1 MFRNNGIYLRN
12 SGNCIIFQATNF
24 ASTNFIYIK
33 QMKNFSYN
41 NPTRIE
47 FGTGKEENIGQYIAQ
62 YGVSSILIVYGSERI
77 KQTGLFDKV
86 ANLLSE
92 NNIRYES
99 LGGVQSN
106 PLLSK
111 VYEGIQ
117 LAKSNKLEGVLAIGG
132 GSVLDSSKA
141 IAAGALYDGDVWDF
155 FTRKAVPTKAM
166 KIFDIMTLAATGSEM
181 NNFAVVTKDE
191 TKEKFSL
198 AGPATFPTVSVI
210 NPELQATVGKDYLAY
225 SAADIFAHSLDMYLS
240 ATYLPEYMAGYVEN
254 ILKTVMR
261 TTEILLVDAA
271 NYEARAEFAW
281 AATQALNFTTFCGVE
296 GNRYDTHFLE
306 HTLSAEYNIPHGA
319 GLSILMPAWMKW
331 QKQFL
336 QERFERFAKNMFNAE
351 GADAGIEALK
361 QWYSKIGTPVTL
373 EEGKIPATDIPRL
386 VDLLSNIA
394 KNMGADKL
402 YSRDMITT
410 VLENAI

>member
-1 MFRNNGIYLRN
+1 
-12 SGNCIIFQATNF
+12 
-24 ASTNFIYIK
+24 
-33 QMKNFSYN
+33 MKNFTYY

-47 FGTGKEENIGQYIAQ
+47 FGAGKEKNIGKYISE
-62 YGVSSILIVYGSERI
+62 YGQKKVLIVYGSERI
-77 KQTGLFDKV
+77 KQSGLFATV
-86 ANLLSE
+86 TQSLTE
-92 NNIRYES
+92 NGISFEA

-106 PLLSK
+106 PLLSQ

-117 LAKSNKLEGVLAIGG
+117 VAKSKGMEAVLAVGG

-141 IAAGALYDGDVWDF
+141 IAAGAAYEGDVWDF
-155 FTRKAVPTKAM
+155 FTYKAIPNKAL

-181 NNFAVVTKDE
+181 NNYAVVTKDE

-198 AGPATFPTVSVI
+198 AGAATFPTVSVI
-210 NPELQATVGKDYLAY
+210 NPELQATVTNDYLAY

-254 ILKTVMR
+254 ILKTVVR
-261 TTEILLVDAA
+261 TTEILLQDAG

-281 AATQALNFTTFCGVE
+281 AATQALNFTTFCGIE
-296 GNRYDTHFLE
+296 NNRFDTHFLE
-306 HTLSAEYNIPHGA
+306 HTLSAEYNIAHGA

-336 QERFERFAKNMFNAE
+336 PERFEQFARNIFNVK

-361 QWYSKIGTPVTL
+361 LWYRKIGTPVTL
-373 EEGKIPATDIPRL
+373 AEGNIPEADIPVL
-386 VDLLSNIA
+386 VEKLLVVA
-394 KNMGADKL
+394 KMWGAESL
-402 YSRDMITT
+402 YTNEMIME
-410 VLENAI
+410 VVMNAR

>member
-1 MFRNNGIYLRN
+1 
-12 SGNCIIFQATNF
+12 
-24 ASTNFIYIK
+24 
-33 QMKNFSYN
+33 MKNFSYH

-47 FGTGKEENIGQYIAQ
+47 FGAGKEENIGQYISE
-62 YGVSSILIVYGSERI
+62 YGVSKILIVYGSERI

-86 ANLLSE
+86 AKSLTDNGISFE
-92 NNIRYES
+92 T

-111 VYEGIQ
+111 VYEGVEI
-117 LAKSNKLEGVLAIGG
+117 AKSKNVEAVLAIGG
-132 GSVLDSSKA
+132 GSVLDSSKS
-141 IAAGALYDGDVWDF
+141 IAAGAKYDGDVWDF
-155 FTRKAVPTKAM
+155 FTYKAVPNKAL

-198 AGPATFPTVSVI
+198 AGSGTYPTVSVI
-210 NPELQATVGKDYLAY
+210 NPELQATVGNDYLAY

-254 ILKTVMR
+254 ILKTVIR
-261 TTEILLVDAA
+261 TTDTLLADAA

-296 GNRYDTHFLE
+296 NNRYDTHFLE
-306 HTLSAEYNIPHGA
+306 HTLSAEYNIAHGA

-336 QERFERFAKNMFNAE
+336 PERFDRFAKVLFNVE

-361 QWYSKIGTPVTL
+361 GWYSKIGAPVTL
-373 EEGKIPATDIPRL
+373 KEGNIPEKDIPML
-386 VDLLSNIA
+386 VDKLFIVA
-394 KNMGADKL
+394 GIWGATEL
-402 YSRDMITT
+402 YTKEMIKT
-410 VLENAI
+410 VLENAK

>member
-1 MFRNNGIYLRN
+1 
-12 SGNCIIFQATNF
+12 
-24 ASTNFIYIK
+24 
-33 QMKNFSYN
+33 MKNFSYH

-47 FGTGKEENIGQYIAQ
+47 FGTGKEDNIGRYMADNA
-62 YGVSSILIVYGSERI
+62 VKSTLIVYGSERI
-77 KQTGLFDKV
+77 RQNGLLDKV
-86 ANLLSE
+86 AASLTE
-92 NNIRYES
+92 NGIRFET

-111 VYEGIQ
+111 VYEGVA
-117 LAKSNKLEGVLAIGG
+117 LAKAQQLESVLAIGG
-132 GSVLDSSKA
+132 GSVLDSSKS
-141 IAAGALYDGDVWDF
+141 IAAGAMYEGDVWDF
-155 FTRKAVPTKAM
+155 FTYKAVPVQAL

-198 AGPATFPTVSVI
+198 AGPATYPTVSVI
-210 NPELQATVGKDYLAY
+210 NPELQATVGNDYLAY

-240 ATYLPEYMAGYVEN
+240 ATHLPEYMAGYVEN

-271 NYEARAEFAW
+271 HYEARAEFAW
-281 AATQALNFTTFCGVE
+281 AATQALNFTTFCGIE

-306 HTLSAEYNIPHGA
+306 HTLSAEYNIAHGA

-336 QERFERFAKNMFNAE
+336 PERFERFAHVMFDAE

-361 QWYSKIGTPVTL
+361 NWYAKIGAPVTL
-373 EEGKIPATDIPRL
+373 AEGKIPAEDIPVL
-386 VDLLSNIA
+386 VEKLSVVA
-394 KNMGADKL
+394 ALRGATGL
-402 YSRDMITT
+402 YTPEMIRT
-410 VLENAI
+410 VLENTL

>member
-1 MFRNNGIYLRN
+1 
-12 SGNCIIFQATNF
+12 
-24 ASTNFIYIK
+24 
-33 QMKNFSYN
+33 MKNFSYH

-47 FGTGKEENIGQYIAQ
+47 FGTGKEENIGQYISE
-62 YGVSSILIVYGSERI
+62 YGISKVLIVYGSERI
-77 KQTGLFDKV
+77 KKNGLFDKV
-86 ANLLSE
+86 AKLLTDNGISFE
-92 NNIRYES
+92 A

-111 VYEGIQ
+111 VYEGIEI
-117 LAKSNKLEGVLAIGG
+117 AKSKNVEAVLAIGG

-141 IAAGALYDGDVWDF
+141 IAAGAKYDGDVWDF
-155 FTRKAVPTKAM
+155 FTHKAVPSNAL

-198 AGPATFPTVSVI
+198 AGPATYPTVSVI
-210 NPELQATVGKDYLAY
+210 NPELQATVGNDYLAY

-261 TTEILLVDAA
+261 TTDILLADAN

-296 GNRYDTHFLE
+296 NNRYDTHFLE
-306 HTLSAEYNIPHGA
+306 HTLSAEYNIAHGA

-336 QERFERFAKNMFNAE
+336 PERFDRFAKVMFNVE

-361 QWYSKIGTPVTL
+361 GWYSKIGAPVTL
-373 EEGKIPATDIPRL
+373 KEGNIPEEDIPML
-386 VDLLSNIA
+386 VDKLSTVAGIWGATELYTKEMIA
-394 KNMGADKL
+394 
-402 YSRDMITT
+402 T
-410 VLENAI
+410 VLENAK

>member
-1 MFRNNGIYLRN
+1 
-12 SGNCIIFQATNF
+12 
-24 ASTNFIYIK
+24 
-33 QMKNFSYN
+33 MKNFSYH

-47 FGTGKEENIGQYIAQ
+47 FGQGKENNIGQYISES
-62 YGVSSILIVYGSERI
+62 GVSKVLIVYGSERI
-77 KQTGLFDKV
+77 RQNGLFDGV
-86 ANLLSE
+86 AKSLADNGISFE
-92 NNIRYES
+92 A

-111 VYEGIQ
+111 VYEGIEI
-117 LAKSNKLEGVLAIGG
+117 AKSKNVEAVLAIGG
-132 GSVLDSSKA
+132 GSVLDSSKS
-141 IAAGALYDGDVWDF
+141 IAAGAKYDGDVWDF
-155 FTRKAVPTKAM
+155 FTYKAVPNQAL

-181 NNFAVVTKDE
+181 NNYAVVTKDE

-198 AGPATFPTVSVI
+198 AGAATFPTVSVI
-210 NPELQATVGKDYLAY
+210 NPELQATVGNDYLAY

-261 TTEILLVDAA
+261 TTEILLADAS

-281 AATQALNFTTFCGVE
+281 AATQALNFTTFCGIE
-296 GNRYDTHFLE
+296 NNRFDTHFLE
-306 HTLSAEYNIPHGA
+306 HTLSAEYNIAHGA

-336 QERFERFAKNMFNAE
+336 PERFERFAKVMFNVE

-361 QWYSKIGTPVTL
+361 QWYVKIGTPVTL
-373 EEGKIPATDIPRL
+373 AEGKIPAEDIPML
-386 VDLLSNIA
+386 VDKLSVVA
-394 KNMGADKL
+394 GMWGATEL
-402 YSRDMITT
+402 YSPDMIRT
-410 VLENAI
+410 VLENAL

>member
-1 MFRNNGIYLRN
+1 
-12 SGNCIIFQATNF
+12 
-24 ASTNFIYIK
+24 
-33 QMKNFSYN
+33 MKNFSYH

-47 FGTGKEENIGQYIAQ
+47 FGTGKEENIGQYISE
-62 YGVSSILIVYGSERI
+62 YGVSKILIVYGSERI

-86 ANLLSE
+86 AKSLT
-92 NNIRYES
+92 NNGISFET

-111 VYEGIQ
+111 VYEGVEI
-117 LAKSNKLEGVLAIGG
+117 AKLKNVEAVLAIGG
-132 GSVLDSSKA
+132 GSVLDSSKS
-141 IAAGALYDGDVWDF
+141 IAAGAKYDGDVWDF
-155 FTRKAVPTKAM
+155 FTYKAVPNQALR
-166 KIFDIMTLAATGSEM
+166 IFDIMTLAATGSEM

-198 AGPATFPTVSVI
+198 AGSATYPTVSVI
-210 NPELQATVGKDYLAY
+210 NPELQATVTNDYLAY

-254 ILKTVMR
+254 ILKTVIR
-261 TTEILLVDAA
+261 TTDTLLADAG

-296 GNRYDTHFLE
+296 NNRYDTHFLE
-306 HTLSAEYNIPHGA
+306 HTLSAEYNIAHGA

-336 QERFERFAKNMFNAE
+336 PERFDRFAKVMFNVE
-351 GADAGIEALK
+351 GSDAGIEALK
-361 QWYSKIGTPVTL
+361 GWYSKIGAPVTL
-373 EEGKIPATDIPRL
+373 KEGNIPEKDIPML
-386 VDLLSNIA
+386 I
-394 KNMGADKL
+394 DKL
-402 YSRDMITT
+402 FIVAGIWGATELYTKEMIKT
-410 VLENAI
+410 VLENAK